1 MKATAGGSENDP
13 VSTSTPTPLGITP
26 SKAPSWPDQPAGS
39 KANIM
44 VAVRVRPL
52 LPLEP
57 QDSVCLFKVK
67 NQPQLVLG
75 KERSFTFDHVFDTR
89 SQQEEL
95 SSDCVRPLIDS
106 LFLGYNATIF
116 AYGQTGSGKTYT
128 MGSAAPGASET
139 RGIIPRAISE
149 IFERVSRL
157 RATHRFQLRVSF
169 LEIYNE
175 EIRDLLPAEGGA
187 TPKGKGKAADNKLKI
202 SDANGVVVVPGLRA
216 AKVEDAEGLA
226 SLLQGAVKVR
236 ATAATKCNEHSSR
249 SHYVFRMAIKGRNG
263 TTNESIDGELNLID
277 LAGSERTKESGVTG
291 AAMTEANAINK
302 SLSSLGDV
310 ISAMGSRSKGSHIPY
325 RNSKLTHMLQNALS
339 GSAKTL
345 MFVNVNP
352 TAHQE
357 SLSSLRFAAKVG
369 GVEVGPAAQAKKKG
383 D

>member
-1 MKATAGGSENDP
+1 
-13 VSTSTPTPLGITP
+13 
-26 SKAPSWPDQPAGS
+26 
-39 KANIM
+39 

-175 EIRDLLPAEGGA
+175 EIRDLLDPRKGKVLAVREDSEGGVSVVGAEEEIAGSAEQMLQCLHRGTLARTTGA
-187 TPKGKGKAADNKLKI
+187 TNMNEVRVALAPRLPAPRAPPHGSRTRAPRRCRA
-202 SDANGVVVVPGLRA
+202 VP
-216 AKVEDAEGLA
+216 
-226 SLLQGAVKVR
+226 
-236 ATAATKCNEHSSR
+236 TPSSR
-249 SHYVFRMAIKGRNG
+249 SPSSGARATSRAEAARRPPRPPGRRRRPPRRPRRRRRRRAAA
-263 TTNESIDGELNLID
+263 TTTSTSAPSSTSSTSRGRS
-277 LAGSERTKESGVTG
+277 APSARRRRGSG
-291 AAMTEANAINK
+291 
-302 SLSSLGDV
+302 
-310 ISAMGSRSKGSHIPY
+310 
-325 RNSKLTHMLQNALS
+325 
-339 GSAKTL
+339 
-345 MFVNVNP
+345 
-352 TAHQE
+352 
-357 SLSSLRFAAKVG
+357 
-369 GVEVGPAAQAKKKG
+369 
-383 D
+383 

>member
-1 MKATAGGSENDP
+1 MDRARTGDIPSSSPRDE
-13 VSTSTPTPLGITP
+13 TSVR
-26 SKAPSWPDQPAGS
+26 
-39 KANIM
+39 

-175 EIRDLLPAEGGA
+175 EIRDLLDPTKGKVLAVREDSEGGVSVVGAEEEIAGSAEQMLQCLHRGTLARTTGA
-187 TPKGKGKAADNKLKI
+187 TNMNEVGRP
-202 SDANGVVVVPGLRA
+202 RA
-216 AKVEDAEGLA
+216 APP
-226 SLLQGAVKVR
+226 R
-236 ATAATKCNEHSSR
+236 
-249 SHYVFRMAIKGRNG
+249 
-263 TTNESIDGELNLID
+263 
-277 LAGSERTKESGVTG
+277 
-291 AAMTEANAINK
+291 
-302 SLSSLGDV
+302 
-310 ISAMGSRSKGSHIPY
+310 P
-325 RNSKLTHMLQNALS
+325 ALHH
-339 GSAKTL
+339 
-345 MFVNVNP
+345 
-352 TAHQE
+352 TAHA
-357 SLSSLRFAAKVG
+357 LPRPA
-369 GVEVGPAAQAKKKG
+369 GVEPFPRHLHALR
-383 D
+383 

>member
-1 MKATAGGSENDP
+1 MDRARTGDIPSSSPRDE
-13 VSTSTPTPLGITP
+13 TSVR
-26 SKAPSWPDQPAGS
+26 
-39 KANIM
+39 

-175 EIRDLLPAEGGA
+175 EIRDLLDPTKGKVLAVREDSEGGVSVVGAEEEIAGSAEQMLQCLHRGTLARTTGA
-187 TPKGKGKAADNKLKI
+187 TNMNEVGRP
-202 SDANGVVVVPGLRA
+202 RA
-216 AKVEDAEGLA
+216 AP
-226 SLLQGAVKVR
+226 VR
-236 ATAATKCNEHSSR
+236 PPRPALHPR
-249 SHYVFRMAIKGRNG
+249 SHALPRPAGVEPFPRHLHALRRVAHGQLPGRRRH
-263 TTNESIDGELNLID
+263 DAR
-277 LAGSERTKESGVTG
+277 LARRGGGG
-291 AAMTEANAINK
+291 ARRGARDA
-302 SLSSLGDV
+302 G
-310 ISAMGSRSKGSHIPY
+310 
-325 RNSKLTHMLQNALS
+325 
-339 GSAKTL
+339 
-345 MFVNVNP
+345 
-352 TAHQE
+352 
-357 SLSSLRFAAKVG
+357 VG
-369 GVEVGPAAQAKKKG
+369 GGRRRRR
-383 D
+383 